1 LHNGQLN
8 LDQAQESERTN
19 TPIFTTMWDERYSET
34 GFAFGTEPNDFL
46 VASVGLLQPESQ
58 ILCLAEGEGRNAVH
72 LASLGHR
79 VTAVDSS
86 SVGLEKAL
94 LLAKQRGVSI
104 AIVEADL
111 EDYHIPPGAFQAI
124 ISIFCHLPPA
134 IRMRLHQKV
143 CEGLTPGG
151 IFILEGYA
159 KKQIDNNTGGP
170 RKIDLLMD
178 LEELK
183 RELQPLILGH
193 ALETER
199 NIQEGA
205 YHNGIGAV
213 VQIIATK
220 PGS

>member
-1 LHNGQLN
+1 
-8 LDQAQESERTN
+8 
-19 TPIFTTMWDERYSET
+19 MWNERYSES

-46 VASVGLLQPESQ
+46 VASVELLQPGSQ
-58 ILCLAEGEGRNAVH
+58 ILCLAEGEGRNAVY
-72 LASLGHR
+72 LASLGHQ

-94 LLAKQRGVSI
+94 LLADKRRVSI
-104 AIVEADL
+104 DVVEADL
-111 EDYHIPPGAFQAI
+111 EDYQIQPSSFQAI

-134 IRMRLHQKV
+134 VRTQLHQKV
-143 CEGLTPGG
+143 CEGLAPGG

-159 KKQIDNNTGGP
+159 KKQINNDTGGP
-170 RKIDLLMD
+170 RKIELLMD

-183 RELQPLILGH
+183 HELQPLILSH

-199 NIQEGA
+199 DIREGA
-205 YHNGIGAV
+205 YHDGIGAV
-213 VQIIATK
+213 VQIIGTK

>member
-1 LHNGQLN
+1 
-8 LDQAQESERTN
+8 
-19 TPIFTTMWDERYSET
+19 MWDERYSES

-46 VASVGLLQPESQ
+46 VASVELLQPASQ
-58 ILCLAEGEGRNAVH
+58 VLCLAEGEGRNGVY

-86 SVGLEKAL
+86 PVGLGKAL
-94 LLAKQRGVSI
+94 LLAEQRGVSI
-104 AIVEADL
+104 DIVEADL
-111 EDYHIPPGAFQAI
+111 EDYPIQPGSFQAI
-124 ISIFCHLPPA
+124 ISIFCHLPPD
-134 IRMRLHQKV
+134 IRARLHRKV

-151 IFILEGYA
+151 VFILEGYA
-159 KKQIDNNTGGP
+159 KKQINNDTGGP
-170 RKIDLLMD
+170 RKIELLMD

-183 RELQPLILGH
+183 HELKPLVLSH

-199 NIQEGA
+199 DVREGA

-213 VQIIATK
+213 VQIIGTK

>member
-1 LHNGQLN
+1 
-8 LDQAQESERTN
+8 
-19 TPIFTTMWDERYSET
+19 MWDERYSET

-46 VASVGLLQPESQ
+46 VASVGLLQTESQ
-58 ILCLAEGEGRNAVH
+58 ILCLGEGEGRNAVH

-111 EDYHIPPGAFQAI
+111 KDYHIPPGAFQAI

-183 RELQPLILGH
+183 RELQPLILSH

-199 NIQEGA
+199 DIQEGA

-213 VQIIATK
+213 VQIIGTK